1 MFYQQKQEQRLSFTA
16 SFVTSDIRLLWYEY
30 FVNVSYIFIARIL
43 LTGAFK
49 NGNLQDYYISIVLL
63 PTCNLRFPLNL
74 KNGI

>member
-1 MFYQQKQEQRLSFTA
+1 MFYQQKQEQRQCHLQHP
-16 SFVTSDIRLLWYEY
+16 LWRKIKEF
-30 FVNVSYIFIARIL
+30 FVNVSYIYIARIL